1 MSTPEMNNEPR
12 YGQRATPSTPGDAGQ
27 APETQGTP
35 WPQYG
40 SVNGQANQPY
50 GTYPGASAPGAP
62 TGAPQGAQP
71 NAGQWQRPAVGQPQP
86 AQWSVQT
93 PYPSSG
99 PYPGMPAPNQPLPSR
114 VGPILTIIGGIIIAL
129 IVAPIAMVFGVVGGL
144 DIGQLVESTQPIA
157 SGSTVTVD
165 ESGTYLVLT
174 QSGDVSGCRLDK
186 DGESISMSFE
196 SGTGFYASGLDAGR
210 YTLTCQGSGASNLMG
225 MTGVSIDKMTNAGLS
240 GLAWGTGVGILGIVV
255 SVVGIVWLVKVNGR
269 RRALQPGA
277 YIRR

>member
-12 YGQRATPSTPGDAGQ
+12 YGQRATPSTPAGAGQ
-27 APETQGTP
+27 APESQGTP

-50 GTYPGASAPGAP
+50 GTYPGASAAGASAP

-71 NAGQWQRPAVGQPQP
+71 NAGQRQQPAAGQPQP
-86 AQWSVQT
+86 AQWN
-93 PYPSSG
+93 YPSSG

-129 IVAPIAMVFGVVGGL
+129 IVAPIAMIVGVVGGL
-144 DIGQLVESTQPIA
+144 DVLQLAESAQPVS

-165 ESGTYLVLT
+165 SSGSYLVLT

-196 SGTGFYASGLDAGR
+196 SGTGFYASGLDAGQ
-210 YTLTCQGSGASNLMG
+210 YTLTCQGSGASDLMG
-225 MTGVSIDKMTNAGLS
+225 MTGVSMEKMTNAGLS

-255 SVVGIVWLVKVNGR
+255 SIIGIVWLVKVNGR

-277 YIRR
+277 YARR